1 MSSARRPE
9 WLRKAQHLSP
19 EVLKT
24 RREIGALGLHT
35 VCQSARCPN
44 LGECY
49 CAGVATFLILG
60 DRCTRDCAFCAVAHG
75 PPREPDPHE
84 GAAIAGYIRQRSIR
98 FAVITSV
105 TRDDLADGGA
115 SHFVRVT
122 MDIRALLPLVGLEL
136 LVPDFRGLL
145 SAVEAVAGLPIQ
157 VFAHNV
163 ETVPEL
169 YPRIRKAA
177 DYQRSLAVLEAARRT
192 LRPEAR
198 LKSGI
203 MVGLGESQG
212 ELERLF
218 CDLAGCGVDILT
230 IGQYL
235 QPTRVNEPVN
245 RYYNPEEY
253 ERLRLMAGGLGIRTV
268 VAGPYVRSSYL
279 AEQAFVASASGAT

>member
-24 RREIGALGLHT
+24 RREIGALGLRT
-35 VCQSARCPN
+35 VCESARCPN

-60 DRCTRDCAFCAVAHG
+60 ERCTRGCAFCAVEHAA
-75 PPREPDPHE
+75 PREPDPRE
-84 GAAIAGYIRQRSIR
+84 GAAIASYIRKRAIR

-105 TRDDLADGGA
+105 TRDDLPDGGA

-122 MDIRALLPLVGLEL
+122 MDIRALHPLVGLEL
-136 LVPDFRGLL
+136 LVPDFRGLF
-145 SAVEAVAGLPIQ
+145 SAVEAVAALPIQ

-169 YPRIRKAA
+169 YPRVRKGA
-177 DYQRSLAVLEAARRT
+177 DYQRSLAVLEAAGRT
-192 LRPEAR
+192 LRPGAR
-198 LKSGI
+198 LKSGV
-203 MVGLGESQG
+203 MVGLGESPGQ
-212 ELERLF
+212 LERLF
-218 CDLAGCGVDILT
+218 RDLAGCGVDILT

-235 QPTRVNEPVN
+235 QPTRVNEPVI

-253 ERLRLMAGGLGIRTV
+253 ERLRLMAEGLGIRTV

-279 AEQAFVASASGAT
+279 AEQAFMRSAFGAP

>member
-9 WLRKAQHLSP
+9 WLRKVQHLSP

-24 RREIGALGLHT
+24 RREIGALGLRT

-60 DRCTRDCAFCAVAHG
+60 DRCTRGCAFCAVEHG
-75 PPREPDPHE
+75 SAGEPDPRE
-84 GAAIAGYIRQRSIR
+84 GTAIAGYIRKRSIR

-122 MDIRALLPLVGLEL
+122 MDIRAQLPLVGLEL

-145 SAVEAVAGLPIQ
+145 SSVEAVAGLPIQ

-169 YPRIRKAA
+169 YPRIRKGA
-177 DYQRSLAVLEAARRT
+177 DYRRSLAVLQAAGRT

-203 MVGLGESQG
+203 MVGLGES
-212 ELERLF
+212 LEQLEMLF
-218 CDLAGCGVDILT
+218 GDLAGCGVDILT

-235 QPTRVNEPVN
+235 QPTRVNEPVI

-279 AEQAFVASASGAT
+279 AEQAFVASASGAP